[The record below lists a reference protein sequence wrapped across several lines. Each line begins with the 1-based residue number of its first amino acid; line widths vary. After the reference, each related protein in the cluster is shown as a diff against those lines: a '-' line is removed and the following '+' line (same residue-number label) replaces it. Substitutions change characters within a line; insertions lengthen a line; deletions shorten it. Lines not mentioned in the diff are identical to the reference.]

1 MGIKL
6 ALNLG
11 LEIGT
16 KLALSLAKKCFHLHE
31 LLGGGVRVA

>member
-1 MGIKL
+1 MGIEL

-16 KLALSLAKKCFHLHE
+16 KFAVNLSREEF
-31 LLGGGVRVA
+31 LLM